1 MFAALGLVTLMRIP
15 VLIASGNDHAN
26 LQFALCMP
34 FLYSL
39 FLGKKSVFKT
49 R

>member
-15 VLIASGNDHAN
+15 VLIASGNDHAAN
-26 LQFALCMP
+26 LQFALCIA
-34 FLYSL
+34 FFILAL
-39 FLGKKSVFKT
+39 FF